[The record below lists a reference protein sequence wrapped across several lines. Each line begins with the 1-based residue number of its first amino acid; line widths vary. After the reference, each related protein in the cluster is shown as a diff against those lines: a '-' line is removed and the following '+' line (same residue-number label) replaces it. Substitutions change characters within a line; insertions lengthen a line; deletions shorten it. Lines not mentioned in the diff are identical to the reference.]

1 MSQNKNN
8 HDHKNCRKL
17 LGSLSDYV
25 DGELS
30 KELCSV
36 IDTHMKD
43 CEDCRIVVDTLR
55 KTVDIY
61 HMTSED
67 ENLPGDIKERL
78 FKTLDI
84 EAYLG

>member
-1 MSQNKNN
+1 MTEKTNR

-25 DGELS
+25 DGELGE
-30 KELCSV
+30 ELCSV
-36 IDTHMKD
+36 IETHVKD
-43 CEDCRIVVDTLR
+43 CEDCQIVVDTLR

-67 ENLPGDIKERL
+67 ENIPGDIKERL
-78 FKTLDI
+78 YKTLDI